1 MTSMKKTDIESLI
14 REASMMIRMWEQPVY
29 EDVNVRIKVL
39 ERRGRRW
46 TRFTEKKQSV
56 DDSYE
61 IGKKIKVY
69 HERWTSDKKKMVLV
83 DSE

>member
-1 MTSMKKTDIESLI
+1 M
-14 REASMMIRMWEQPVY
+14 
-29 EDVNVRIKVL
+29 RIKVL
-39 ERRGRRW
+39 ERRDRRW